1 MAASAFAAAHKAMKL
16 LVFDITGAFLQCPWT
31 GDELY
36 IRLPA
41 DIPQEVSY
49 MGQTNLAGRVVKVT
63 KAWYGL
69 KESNRIFSED
79 LKTTLASIDYAP
91 TIMDSQVYL
100 PTSRRHGDS
109 AILMHVD
116 DGAFCY
122 THDKQAERLLNK
134 LRT

>member
-1 MAASAFAAAHKAMKL
+1 
-16 LVFDITGAFLQCPWT
+16 
-31 GDELY
+31 
-36 IRLPA
+36 
-41 DIPQEVSY
+41 

-109 AILMHVD
+109 AILMHALTMAHSV
-116 DGAFCY
+116 
-122 THDKQAERLLNK
+122 THTMSRQNASSTSCVTDMD
-134 LRT
+134 RTYR

>member
-1 MAASAFAAAHKAMKL
+1 
-16 LVFDITGAFLQCPWT
+16 
-31 GDELY
+31 
-36 IRLPA
+36 
-41 DIPQEVSY
+41 

-69 KESNRIFSED
+69 KESNQIFSED
-79 LKTTLASIDYAP
+79 LKTTLAASIDYAP

-116 DGAFCY
+116 DGAFFY

-134 LRT
+134 LRSRYGHDLSVTYAWHDRYPSEPCCEHKNK